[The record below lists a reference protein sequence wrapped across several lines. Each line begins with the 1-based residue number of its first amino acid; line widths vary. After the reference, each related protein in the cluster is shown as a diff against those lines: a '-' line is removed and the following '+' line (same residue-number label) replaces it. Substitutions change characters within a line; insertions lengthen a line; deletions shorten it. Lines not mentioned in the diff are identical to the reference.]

1 MSTNRLTQALQRRRE
16 DGGEVL
22 DLIDTN
28 FHNCGFFYPQD
39 HLSELLAAY
48 PGQQHYRPDPKGSTQ
63 VRDAVAGYYRE
74 AGLTVGPEHLVVT
87 ASTSD
92 AYNLLFSALAE
103 PGDNVVLPAP
113 GYPLFEYLAH
123 FHALETRFYRM
134 DFDAGFALDAEEVA
148 RHLDERTRFLVII
161 SPNNPTGRVYSAEEL
176 TPVTALC
183 GDRGIPLICDEVFSE
198 YRYVDGPGSAAPG
211 EPAAVGEGASGGA
224 GADGPGAAARPAAP
238 DTPAP
243 LPRPAALAPD
253 VPAVTLNGISKLLAL
268 PDIKL
273 GWMAV
278 TGAPAERDRM
288 VRTLEIANDMFL
300 NASGPAQYVAAQA
313 IPERRRYLV
322 PALTRLS
329 AARAALLAA
338 VAGAPELEVVPPDG
352 GIHAALRLPKGLPL
366 TDEELALRL
375 LERRGV
381 HLHPGYLYGIDDDR
395 SLIVSLLPGEA
406 AVRRGMDAIS
416 GVLREL

>member
-1 MSTNRLTQALQRRRE
+1 MSTNRLARALQRRRE

-28 FHNCGFFYPQD
+28 FHNCGFFFPQD
-39 HLSELLAAY
+39 RLRELLAAY
-48 PGQQHYRPDPKGSTQ
+48 PRQQHYRPDPKGSTQ
-63 VRDAVAGYYRE
+63 VRNAVAGYYRD
-74 AGLTVGPEHLVVT
+74 AGLTLDREHLIVT

-92 AYNLLFSALAE
+92 AYNLLFSALTE
-103 PGDNVVLPAP
+103 PGDNVVLPTP
-113 GYPLFEYLAH
+113 GYPLFEYLAR

-134 DFDAGFALDAEEVA
+134 HADAGFALDAEEVA
-148 RHLDERTRFLVII
+148 RHLDERTRFVVII

-198 YRYVDGPGSAAPG
+198 YRYVG
-211 EPAAVGEGASGGA
+211 
-224 GADGPGAAARPAAP
+224 GPGADVPP
-238 DTPAP
+238 S

-253 VPAVTLNGISKLLAL
+253 VPMVTLNGISKLLAL

-300 NASGPAQYVAAQA
+300 NASGPAQYVAAHA
-313 IPERRRYLV
+313 IPERRRYLE
-322 PALTRLS
+322 PTLARLS
-329 AARAALLAA
+329 AARAALLGA
-338 VAGAPELEVVPPDG
+338 VARAPELEVVPPDG

-375 LERRGV
+375 VERRGV
-381 HLHPGYLYGIDDDR
+381 HLHPGYLYGVEDDR
-395 SLIVSLLPGEA
+395 TLILSLLPGETA
-406 AVRRGMDAIS
+406 MRRGVDAIS